1 MSIDNQVREITK
13 EVIRLQDAT
22 NKAVVSMENALKE
35 LTRRIK
41 VIEDS
46 VTTIEECDISEWN
59 EIARRQAK
67 YKNYLEKEKADTH
80 SWRTGAKIVKE

>member
-35 LTRRIK
+35 LTWRIK
-41 VIEDS
+41 VLEYNAYL
-46 VTTIEECDISEWN
+46 EKE
-59 EIARRQAK
+59 
-67 YKNYLEKEKADTH
+67 NYLEKEEADTH